1 MQVQFSIP
9 NFFNISTRSYAV
21 AAVLFA
27 AALLSIAVVS
37 LYKTHY
43 VNKKDVKLAKH
54 WIALLLTA
62 SSAFFT
68 YLGWLIAFASANAGF
83 LSGLP
88 YVGKHFLAVVG
99 TAYAIYNIRLSAIY
113 RSVTVGLG
121 KFSKSS
127 DEVMTPIGDGVTTS
141 LSTAPTED
149 QTFEINPS
157 R

>member
-1 MQVQFSIP
+1 MQVQFVIP
-9 NFFNISTRSYAV
+9 NFFNISTRSYLV

-54 WIALLLTA
+54 WIALLLTT

-68 YLGWLIAFASANAGF
+68 YLGWLVAFASANAGF

-88 YVGKHFLAVVG
+88 YVGKHFLGVVG
-99 TAYAIYNIRLSAIY
+99 AAYAIYNIRLSAVY
-113 RSVTVGLG
+113 KSVTVGLS

-127 DEVMTPIGDGVTTS
+127 DEVITPIGDGVTTS
-141 LSTAPTED
+141 LQAPSDE
-149 QTFEINPS
+149 QTFDINPS
-157 R
+157 H